1 MEIRIKQGGK
11 LAQGITI
18 QSLVIYKGDYRRVIN
33 ITYPTDWSVEKLD
46 KFVYS
51 SKKLH
56 VRTVMTED
64 IAILEMKKC
73 LESIK
78 ELGYK
83 VVSIN
88 PKFGYIVRED
98 GKFLEYSKAYFS
110 FEGGICLTYK
120 YKPSRRNGSGAI
132 QNDYYFGQTTFSK
145 QELDKMTDRPKL
157 YGSKVERY
165 KDFKEFCQYEARFF
179 DALKKFI

>member
-1 MEIRIKQGGK
+1 MGIRIKQGGK
-11 LAQGITI
+11 LAQDITI
-18 QSLVIYKGDYRRVIN
+18 QSLVIYKGDYRRVTN

-46 KFVYS
+46 NFIYS

-56 VRTVMTED
+56 VRTVTTED
-64 IAILEMKKC
+64 IAFIEMKKC
-73 LESIK
+73 LEIIK

-98 GKFLEYSKAYFS
+98 GRFLEYSKAYFS
-110 FEGGICLTYK
+110 LKGGICLTYI

-132 QNDYYFGQTTFSK
+132 QNDIDFGQTTFSK
-145 QELDKMTDRPKL
+145 QELDKMMDRPKL

-165 KDFKEFCQYEARFF
+165 KDFKEFCQYESSFF